1 MESSFSGARMD
12 RTTDPSFIFGL
23 FNCCG
28 SEEDPL
34 FSGGIRHTYVDSA
47 SSVEVILIRTLRAW
61 FVRLSPPP
69 LLPLSSAFPRMP
81 QESGVGSA
89 AAANRLAVF
98 VTPISGFSK
107 KAGSQEHPPTPHFP
121 SQKDV
126 RRSKP
131 NFPPSV
137 CPRLDHRPDGNKFH
151 AHNNMPQPRNL
162 FEIKKIW
169 KNYPANI
176 LDTNIR
182 TFSRSPSGS
191 YKNNFSDKPQALD

>member
-89 AAANRLAVF
+89 AAAANRLAVF
-98 VTPISGFSK
+98 VTPLSGFFRKSRKSGASSHPTFSLPKRSEK
-107 KAGSQEHPPTPHFP
+107 KQA
-121 SQKDV
+121 K
-126 RRSKP
+126 
-131 NFPPSV
+131 FPPLRLPTFRPS
-137 CPRLDHRPDGNKFH
+137 PRR
-151 AHNNMPQPRNL
+151 
-162 FEIKKIW
+162 E
-169 KNYPANI
+169 
-176 LDTNIR
+176 
-182 TFSRSPSGS
+182 
-191 YKNNFSDKPQALD
+191 